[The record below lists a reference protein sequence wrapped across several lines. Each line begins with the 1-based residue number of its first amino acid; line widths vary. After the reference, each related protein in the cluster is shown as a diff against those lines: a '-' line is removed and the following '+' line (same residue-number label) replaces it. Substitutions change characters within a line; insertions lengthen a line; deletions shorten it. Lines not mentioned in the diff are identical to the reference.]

1 MSNRQLFNKIY
12 KAIPDNL
19 FKHKESIN
27 EAAIDIY
34 LTATG
39 VRPACIP
46 FDGEVRYNGI
56 GSNEMIE
63 RILKNHKMLDKLKK
77 INEIEVVIG
86 PYYDTGISIVILNKK
101 EAKDTYKILN
111 KLEKIADKYGE
122 HRRSAPNIH
131 ILMGKLL
138 GYVCPIDLEVIHKQK
153 QIYSIEYTID
163 NRTHME
169 VWCPIDRKNVNKALE
184 LLERMNKVLAYL
196 DKIAILNITIKNIEL
211 I

>member
-1 MSNRQLFNKIY
+1 MSHKQLFNKIY
-12 KAIPDNL
+12 KAIPSNL

-46 FDGEVRYNGI
+46 FDGEIRYDGM
-56 GSNEMIE
+56 GSNQMIE
-63 RILKNHKMLDKLKK
+63 NILKNPKILDKLKK
-77 INEIEVVIG
+77 INEIEVLIG
-86 PYYDTGISIVILNKK
+86 PYYDTGTSIVVLNRK
-101 EAKDTYKILN
+101 ESKDTYKIIH

-122 HRRSAPNIH
+122 HRSNAPDIH

-138 GYVCPIDLEVIHKQK
+138 GYVCPIDLKDIFKQK
-153 QIYSIEYTID
+153 QVYSIEYTID

-169 VWCPIDRKNVNKALE
+169 VWCPIDKKNMTKALE
-184 LLERMNKVLAYL
+184 LLEKMNKVLIHL
-196 DKIAILNITIKNIEL
+196 DKTATLNITIKKI
-211 I
+211 